1 MTTSMSTNNKS
12 LASKRIIMVR
22 MTFLDSSCDF
32 SLLNSFSVSR
42 VAKSANSSKAVIFI
56 LQTESSKA
64 YNNCLAHSLS

>member
-56 LQTESSKA
+56 PYPKQNHPKHIA
-64 YNNCLAHSLS
+64 IV